1 MKSKIMDLLVSNSA
15 YKKSDNALMARIW
28 YDHLKFKINDMSA
41 IDLLTELKKGNL
53 PNHKSITRLRR
64 KIQNEYPHLK
74 DKHVSHLR
82 KEQEIEWK
90 MKYSAPDTL

>member
-1 MKSKIMDLLVSNSA
+1 MKSKIMDLLVSNPF
-15 YKKSDNALMARIW
+15 YQKSDNALLARIW

-64 KIQNEYPHLK
+64 KIQNDSPY
-74 DKHVSHLR
+74 
-82 KEQEIEWK
+82 
-90 MKYSAPDTL
+90 